1 MVLARV
7 RGRPAAPCVSSC
19 SPIQKSKEKY
29 LDAGARVTC
38 RTLRQQLFLP
48 VQKMKINGFN
58 AGARVTCRALRQQFF
73 TNSESER
80 KMFDAGVRMTWRTLR
95 QQLFL
100 PI

>member
-1 MVLARV
+1 M
-7 RGRPAAPCVSSC
+7 
-19 SPIQKSKEKY
+19 
-29 LDAGARVTC
+29 TC

-48 VQKMKINGFN
+48 VQKMKISGFN
-58 AGARVTCRALRQQFF
+58 AGARVTCRALRLQFF

-95 QQLFL
+95 LQLFL